1 MTLWWWWLVLEGL
14 FSQTLAWY
22 RPCNDSKWGQCN
34 LVQKRLTSTLRQWA
48 ALNDP
53 AEAVRGGMGW
63 GRWVPCFPLSGNPET
78 PCSPHHRVGQS
89 PPEPWRPPTGRRAVQ
104 NGRWS
109 IQVVKPKSFSQ
120 TVWWQ
125 LQADLPGTSRHL
137 TAGIPSQGRQSME
150 ERLMPLCNKMSA
162 TTAQVLWPFL
172 EYCVQ
177 CTACMP
183 SSNPYSSPVRGN
195 WGCLK
200 LTVVL
205 LTINTSLTWSHYT
218 N

>member
-1 MTLWWWWLVLEGL
+1 
-14 FSQTLAWY
+14 
-22 RPCNDSKWGQCN
+22 
-34 LVQKRLTSTLRQWA
+34 
-48 ALNDP
+48 
-53 AEAVRGGMGW
+53 MGW

-78 PCSPHHRVGQS
+78 PCLPYTGQASLLLNHGGPPQGGGQCRMVGEVS
-89 PPEPWRPPTGRRAVQ
+89 KWSNPRASV
-104 NGRWS
+104 RLS
-109 IQVVKPKSFSQ
+109 
-120 TVWWQ
+120 WWQ
-125 LQADLPGTSRHL
+125 LQADLSGTSRHL
-137 TAGIPSQGRQSME
+137 TAGIPSQGKQPLE
-150 ERLMPLCNKMSA
+150 ERLMPLYNKMSA